1 MNMSDVGRDGS
12 NTIARMDWAPLSIA
26 RRFSGINILKIVDAG
41 VYLSVVFWIYFG
53 REDSTQRS
61 R

>member
-1 MNMSDVGRDGS
+1 MNKVDSKES
-12 NTIARMDWAPLSIA
+12 SPLIMYPD
-26 RRFSGINILKIVDAG
+26 INILRIVHAG
-41 VYLSVVFWIYFG
+41 VYLSIVFWIYFG